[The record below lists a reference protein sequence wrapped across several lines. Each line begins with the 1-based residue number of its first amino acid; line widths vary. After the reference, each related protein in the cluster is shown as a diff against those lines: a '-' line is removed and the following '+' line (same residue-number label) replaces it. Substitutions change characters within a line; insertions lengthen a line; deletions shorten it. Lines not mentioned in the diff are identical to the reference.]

1 MLPLNGDVQG
11 AQGDRAAPDISSR
24 GLWSAFER
32 TFYDVR
38 VCHPNAPSHINSS
51 IAQLYRTKEQEK
63 MRKYNTR
70 VMTVERGSFTP
81 LIYTTFGGWGPQAT
95 RYHKRLADRVAL
107 KCGEQYHLVL
117 SHMRVRIRFA
127 LLRSIL
133 IALRG
138 ERGKKQL
145 TPMPFSSTSFNLIPD
160 GHDYECY

>member
-1 MLPLNGDVQG
+1 
-11 AQGDRAAPDISSR
+11 
-24 GLWSAFER
+24 
-32 TFYDVR
+32 
-38 VCHPNAPSHINSS
+38 
-51 IAQLYRTKEQEK
+51 

-107 KCGEQYHLVL
+107 KRGEQYHLLL
-117 SHMRVRIRFA
+117 SHMRVRIHFA